1 MTGSNILTTKQLEK
15 MSSNQFIDFAMK
27 VQENLISKQNTHS
40 NENKEINAKLHN
52 IDMNNDQ
59 LHKEN
64 NLLGSRLSIAENTPT
79 ILAKNYNKHIEKI
92 INLETDLHKMEQ
104 YSWQECIDIA
114 AIPLSIKNDLLEEH
128 TLLIFSKTVVT
139 IDEVDI
145 VVCHIL
151 DPTDR
156 AIVKLLNRTDT
167 VKLLENKNKLKYVDL
182 YENSSN
188 ENYNKNL
195 SSNQVSVSEQVNDR
209 KNFSYKKPKL
219 FLNQSLCPYYR
230 MLCGRAKE
238 LAREGLIY
246 SFRISNGTI
255 KMKELSESQPVSI
268 THLTDFED

>member
-1 MTGSNILTTKQLEK
+1 MTGSNILTTKQFEK
-15 MSSNQFIDFAMK
+15 MSSNQLIDFAMK

-40 NENKEINAKLHN
+40 NENKKINAKLHN

-59 LHKEN
+59 LYKEN

-145 VVCHIL
+145 VACHIL

-188 ENYNKNL
+188 ENYL
-195 SSNQVSVSEQVNDR
+195 
-209 KNFSYKKPKL
+209 
-219 FLNQSLCPYYR
+219 
-230 MLCGRAKE
+230 GRVA
-238 LAREGLIY
+238 
-246 SFRISNGTI
+246 
-255 KMKELSESQPVSI
+255 
-268 THLTDFED
+268 